1 MNNNEEKGVWVRGI
15 RGAIKIERNNRECIL
30 KAVKQLLE
38 SIVLENNLEKE
49 NIISV
54 FFTVT
59 KDINAEF
66 PAYALREMGWK
77 YVPALCAREI
87 DVPRSMERVIRVLLH
102 AYVDKR
108 QDEVRHQYLGEAVNL
123 RPDLKGGG

>member
-38 SIVLENNLEKE
+38 SIVLKNNLEKE

-87 DVPRSMERVIRVLLH
+87 DVPRRRSG
-102 AYVDKR
+102 
-108 QDEVRHQYLGEAVNL
+108 QS
-123 RPDLKGGG
+123 